1 MGQLE
6 VRFRLGI
13 GGAQVFSH
21 THLFMMLAQQLLADG
36 VPVFGNDPD
45 KPVDILRVISNE
57 FGKFLHLRF
66 EMFQAPPQALLIVG
80 ARLPP

>member
-1 MGQLE
+1 
-6 VRFRLGI
+6 
-13 GGAQVFSH
+13 
-21 THLFMMLAQQLLADG
+21 MMLAQQLLADG

-45 KPVDILRVISNE
+45 EAVDILRVISNE
-57 FGKFLHLRF
+57 FGEFLHLRF